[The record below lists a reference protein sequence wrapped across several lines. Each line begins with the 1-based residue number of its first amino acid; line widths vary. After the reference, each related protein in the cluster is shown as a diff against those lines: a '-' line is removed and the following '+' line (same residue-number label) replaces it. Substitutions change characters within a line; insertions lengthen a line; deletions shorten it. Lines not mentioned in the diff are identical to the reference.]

1 MDKQDAY
8 KENLKSLRQK
18 RAPLIEQ
25 AKEKIKENNSLIKK
39 IKTQIKDQAM
49 TIPELSKA
57 IEEPSSKVLIYVS
70 GLKKFGQVVEKQKQ
84 GEYFKYQLS
93 SIDK

>member
-1 MDKQDAY
+1 MEKQDTY

-18 RAPLIEQ
+18 RASSIEQ
-25 AKEKIKENNSLIKK
+25 AKEKIKENNTLIKK